1 MCLGSGEEEKK
12 ELCQGLAQ
20 ETSLRPLRW
29 VPCAHLID
37 GKLEDAERRGGR
49 SEVVQ
54 LLSGRARTH
63 ARILFPR
70 SVMAN
75 SLQPHGL
82 QHSRLPCPPP
92 TPRACSNSRP
102 LCQ

>member
-37 GKLEDAERRGGR
+37 GKLEDAEQRGGR

-54 LLSGRARTH
+54 LLCGRAWTH
-63 ARILFPR
+63 AGILFPR
-70 SVMAN
+70 SVMSDSA
-75 SLQPHGL
+75 
-82 QHSRLPCPPP
+82 
-92 TPRACSNSRP
+92 TPWTVAYQAP
-102 LCQ
+102 LSMGFFQAIVLEWIAIS